1 MSPSSIKNFIAAFSR
16 LPGLGPRAATRLAFY
31 IADIDR
37 QSLENLIESLSQMRN
52 LSRCPKCF
60 STKEEHRPFC
70 GICGEKD
77 REPIMAVV
85 EKETDLMTIEKSGA
99 FKGTYFLIGE
109 IPEDGVPETAQKL
122 RLQYLK
128 KRVGEEGVKEL
139 LFALTPSISADLFY
153 ETVMKDF
160 NGVVEKISRL
170 GRGIPTG
177 GEVEFADPETIRN
190 AIGRRV

>member
-1 MSPSSIKNFIAAFSR
+1 MSPTPIKNFISAFSR

-31 IADIDR
+31 VADLDR
-37 QSLENLIESLSQMRN
+37 QSLENLVESLSRMRG
-52 LSRCPKCF
+52 LSRCSKCF
-60 STKEEHRPFC
+60 SVKEEHRMLC
-70 GICGEKD
+70 VICGEKD
-77 REPIMAVV
+77 REPIVAIV

-109 IPEDGVPETAQKL
+109 IPEDGAPETAQKL
-122 RLQYLK
+122 RLQRLK
-128 KRVGEEGVKEL
+128 KRISDDGVKEL

-153 ETVMKDF
+153 DAVIKDF
-160 NGVVEKISRL
+160 NGMVEKISRL

-177 GEVEFADPETIRN
+177 GEVEFADPETIRS

>member
-1 MSPSSIKNFIAAFSR
+1 MSPSPIKNFIAVFSR

-31 IADIDR
+31 VASLDR
-37 QSLENLIESLSQMRN
+37 QSLENLIESLSRMRG

-60 STKEEHRPFC
+60 SIKEEQRPLC
-70 GICGEKD
+70 AICGD
-77 REPIMAVV
+77 NSREPIVAVV

-109 IPEDGVPETAQKL
+109 IPEDGTPETAQKL

-128 KRVGEEGVKEL
+128 KRISEEGVKEL

-153 ETVMKDF
+153 DTAVKDF
-160 NGVVEKISRL
+160 NGAVEKISRL

-177 GEVEFADPETIRN
+177 GEVEFADPETIRS